1 MEQLKQIIDGPD
13 FADSTRIYM
22 LGGSRGAMMSY
33 MLLRKVDWIKVV
45 ASTTEVSDV
54 RDFMA
59 GKMIMGRL
67 SNL

>member
-1 MEQLKQIIDGPD
+1 
-13 FADSTRIYM
+13 
-22 LGGSRGAMMSY
+22 MSY

-45 ASTTEVSDV
+45 ASTAEVSDV